1 MRKVCQ
7 RDNAS
12 DSAAS
17 HWPDGIERT
26 APRTS
31 SDTFAI
37 TGSESP
43 MVDLSQPGSG
53 MMMPPMRTSNGS
65 SSMQ

>member
-1 MRKVCQ
+1 MPQ
-7 RDNAS
+7 RLRRAKAS

-17 HWPDGIERT
+17 HWPNGIERT

-31 SDTFAI
+31 SETFAI

-53 MMMPPMRTSNGS
+53 TMMSPMRTSNGS

>member
-1 MRKVCQ
+1 MSGRA
-7 RDNAS
+7 N
-12 DSAAS
+12 
-17 HWPDGIERT
+17 GIERT

-31 SDTFAI
+31 SDTLAI

-53 MMMPPMRTSNGS
+53 TMLPPMFTSNGS